1 MNPSEVIELTDAN
14 LISLILDELFYPT
27 GKTSEIV
34 IGRDTKGVQR
44 LCYKGVWFATKMCVY
59 RAIRH
64 SSRCNAWLIHIQNP
78 DKYRLLETIA
88 RSIDPHHWERIVIA
102 VMQGKPEYLHM
113 SPYQSLTEI
122 GRRDGNPRYRF
133 RDSEALKY
141 LPYYASPVT
150 GPYTRKVDRYLRQFG
165 LVGSMGEFLRKY
177 NIWNTTILSK
187 FQNAVKER
195 WFCTQN
201 PTMAKARLSL
211 TISVIESVLDE
222 PRLPSQILSR
232 PIEELAFRIGNA
244 KHHEL
249 EAIIS
254 SFQAC
259 FVPHSRKVENLLGE
273 VAQPIQLGRYTCVPI
288 VSTDR
293 LTRLQAELGPIKI
306 CIGPLKVHDERS
318 LSCAIYRSG
327 VLWRL
332 VQLTPGDISVY
343 TESNQCV
350 RYEEVSKDLNYLCR
364 RLEQRY
370 RAYVAKMMTVKD
382 RFDMRG
388 GEVLRQLE
396 KWYLSKPSTHQR
408 S

>member
-14 LISLILDELFYPT
+14 LINLIVDELFYPPN
-27 GKTSEIV
+27 KTPEIV
-34 IGRDTKGVQR
+34 IGRDTKGVR
-44 LCYKGVWFATKMCVY
+44 RICYKGVWFATLM
-59 RAIRH
+59 RTDRTIRRLNH
-64 SSRCNAWLIHIQNP
+64 HDARLIHLENP

-88 RSIDPHHWERIVIA
+88 RSIDPHHWERIIIA
-102 VMQGKPEYLHM
+102 VMQGKPEYLYM

-141 LPYYASPVT
+141 LPYYASPAT
-150 GPYTRKVDRYLRQFG
+150 GPYTRKVDKYLRQFG
-165 LVGSMGEFLRKY
+165 LSDSIGKFLKHS
-177 NIWNTTILSK
+177 NTRNAIILSK

-201 PTMAKARLSL
+201 PTMAKSRLSL
-211 TISVIESVLDE
+211 TISVIGSVLGDSWTRGQFGFI
-222 PRLPSQILSR
+222 PTRY
-232 PIEELAFRIGNA
+232 IEELAFRIGNA

-249 EAIIS
+249 GSIIS

-273 VAQPIQLGRYTCVPI
+273 VAQPIHLGKYTCVPI
-288 VSTDR
+288 VSADR
-293 LTRLQAELGPIKI
+293 VMRLQAELSPIKI

-332 VQLTPGDISVY
+332 VQLTHGGISVY
-343 TESNQCV
+343 TESNQYIEH
-350 RYEEVSKDLNYLCR
+350 RDIGNDLEYLCR
-364 RLEQRY
+364 HLEQRY
-370 RAYVAKMMTVKD
+370 LAYVAKMISVKH

-396 KWYLSKPSTHQR
+396 KWYR